1 MAELDFCTPD
11 DIPSEFLAYDEKIN
25 TLRVGTPGKTGILRV
40 LLEKDQTKN
49 KTVLTDQYSKV
60 PLYTQRVLH
69 YDVANPDMAYLFI
82 MSPSGGLL
90 QGDRHRMDITLKNGA
105 IANLTTQS
113 ATRIYKMDSNYAT
126 QIININVDAD
136 CYLEFIPDQII
147 PYKNSR
153 YYQKVNITADDSAT
167 VVYSEVV
174 TPGRVAMGELFDYDI
189 CYLKTVG
196 KDHNNKIKFIDTS
209 LLNPKEQTFSHLGI
223 LDKYTTFGTVYIL
236 TKKDHLHEIQEKINN
251 IFENSEVSGGCSI
264 LPDNS
269 GLVVRILGNYFDDIK
284 TTIYET
290 IRIVRKQILNSSFD
304 GIRKT

>member
-1 MAELDFCTPD
+1 MAELNFCTPD
-11 DIPSEFLAYDEKIN
+11 DIPSEFLVYDEKIN

-40 LLEKDQTKN
+40 LLEKDQIKN

-69 YDVANPDMAYLFI
+69 YDTANPDMAYLFI

-90 QGDRHRMDITLKNGA
+90 QGDRHRMDITLKNEA
-105 IANLTTQS
+105 VANLVTQG

-209 LLNPKEQTFSHLGI
+209 LLNPKEQTFSHIGI
-223 LDKYTTFGTVYIL
+223 LDKYTIFGTVYIL
-236 TKKDHLHEIQEKINN
+236 AKKDHLHEIQEKINN
-251 IFENSEVSGGCSI
+251 IFENSEVFGGCSI